1 MLAGITV
8 GGIAMEYDI
17 NVNLLFEWRK
27 QYGRGMPDNGSAN
40 IQHYC
45 QWPIW
50 ILIRHAREQRSKPV
64 VRYPCLRRRGSDT

>member
-17 NVNLLFEWRK
+17 NVNFLFEWRK
-27 QYGRGMPDNGSAN
+27 QYGRVMADNGSAN

-45 QWPIW
+45 Q
-50 ILIRHAREQRSKPV
+50 
-64 VRYPCLRRRGSDT
+64 